1 MRDKTAPTIARG
13 VGEEGNFSWTGWSL
27 GQARLQSSWFFS
39 SQTKSELWTG
49 EEGKRERG
57 KAPKG
62 EYVFHFIPVVEPFP
76 RVKYCSLKRCLRR
89 YLAKLGCIAGNIG
102 GKYVAAR
109 EWRMC
114 AQGGKNSLRAG
125 RHIATPNDW
134 GIPVWRGVSL
144 RQAPRYTIA
153 ALILVKGERGEC

>member
-109 EWRMC
+109 EWRMG
-114 AQGGKNSLRAG
+114 AQGGK
-125 RHIATPNDW
+125 TPCAQGD
-134 GIPVWRGVSL
+134 
-144 RQAPRYTIA
+144 
-153 ALILVKGERGEC
+153 ILLPPMTEESQSEEEYLCVRLQDTPLQPWS

>member
-1 MRDKTAPTIARG
+1 MRDKTAHTIARG
-13 VGEEGNFSWTGWSL
+13 WVEEGNFLSLNKESL
-27 GQARLQSSWFFS
+27 GQTRFQSSWFFS

-49 EEGKRERG
+49 EEGKRGRG

-109 EWRMC
+109 E
-114 AQGGKNSLRAG
+114 
-125 RHIATPNDW
+125 
-134 GIPVWRGVSL
+134 
-144 RQAPRYTIA
+144 
-153 ALILVKGERGEC
+153 